1 MGFECGNVSYPKHS
15 LLLQQRLNGE
25 NPAKRPEQEESA
37 FQLCL
42 AHPHNRAV
50 TAGRQSNDKQ
60 RTVRLLQL
68 LLLQMELLQL
78 LELLELLL
86 LQILL
91 LDPPSG
97 FDETGVLRFLCAPF
111 FEGIVDGNK
120 QGVDK
125 KVG

>member
-1 MGFECGNVSYPKHS
+1 M
-15 LLLQQRLNGE
+15 
-25 NPAKRPEQEESA
+25 
-37 FQLCL
+37 
-42 AHPHNRAV
+42 
-50 TAGRQSNDKQ
+50 
-60 RTVRLLQL
+60 RLLQL